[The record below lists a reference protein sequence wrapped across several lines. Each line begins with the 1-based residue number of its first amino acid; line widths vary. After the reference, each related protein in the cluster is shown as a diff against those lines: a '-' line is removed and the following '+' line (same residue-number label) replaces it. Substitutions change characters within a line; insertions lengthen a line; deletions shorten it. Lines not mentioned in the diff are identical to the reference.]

1 MTYRK
6 LCRVTK
12 VTVAYNPGR
21 QVLAP
26 REPVRG
32 EHEPMKRTIRMLI
45 LMVGVVGACSA
56 LAAPLLP
63 SDGGPIPMC
72 NPKNPKCTKT

>member
-1 MTYRK
+1 M
-6 LCRVTK
+6 
-12 VTVAYNPGR
+12 R

-26 REPVRG
+26 REPAQ
-32 EHEPMKRTIRMLI
+32 ENHNPMKRAIRLLI

-56 LAAPLLP
+56 LAAPMLP

-72 NPKNPKCTKT
+72 NPKNPKCTKP

>member
-1 MTYRK
+1 
-6 LCRVTK
+6 
-12 VTVAYNPGR
+12 
-21 QVLAP
+21 
-26 REPVRG
+26 
-32 EHEPMKRTIRMLI
+32 MKRAIRILI

-63 SDGGPIPMC
+63 APDGGPIPMC